1 MIDPETKKILGPNE
15 QGELYL
21 KSKHIMNGYYNRDSS
36 EEFDNDGWLK
46 TGDMVYYDNDYCF
59 YVVDRIKEMLK
70 YKSWH
75 IAPAMLENI
84 INSHP
89 AVKFSVVIGIPHEE
103 DGDHPMAVVI
113 LNNSQLNNNAEAI
126 EAFVAE
132 KVQDRQRLRA
142 GVKFVEEFPLT
153 PSGKIK
159 RQELKRMILSG
170 EI

>member
-1 MIDPETKKILGPNE
+1 
-15 QGELYL
+15 
-21 KSKHIMNGYYNRDSS
+21 MNGYHNKDSS
-36 EEFDNDGWLK
+36 EAFKDGWLK
-46 TGDMVYYDNDYCF
+46 TGDIVYYDTDYCF

-103 DGDHPMAVVI
+103 DGDHPMAVVV
-113 LNNSQLNNNAEAI
+113 LNNPQLETSAEDI
-126 EAFVAE
+126 ETFLAE
-132 KVQDRQRLRA
+132 KVEDRQRLRA
-142 GVKFVEEFPLT
+142 GVKFVQEIPLT

-159 RQELKRMILSG
+159 RQELKQMVFSG
-170 EI
+170 KI